1 MFDVFFYARFTIF
14 CIVVQV
20 IVSMFDVYCLICCF
34 VMFVDSVLM
43 LYCLCCDRI

>member
-14 CIVVQV
+14 CIVMQV

-34 VMFVDSVLM
+34 VMLFY
-43 LYCLCCDRI
+43 YCIDCCLLS